1 MTDDST
7 QDSAFTGRRTDRPR
21 IRPADIADA
30 VVIAEI
36 HLASRA
42 STMPYLPPQQR
53 SLEEVAWWVENI
65 VLTEG
70 QAWVAVD
77 DSGEVLGYA
86 ALEGD
91 MLEQL
96 YLRPEALRRGVGSAL
111 LSEVRRNS
119 PDGLSLHVFQANTGA
134 RAFYERHGFTVLDT
148 DDGSRNM
155 ENLPDLTMRWIPGP
169 GRGTSTG

>member
-7 QDSAFTGRRTDRPR
+7 QHSAPAGRPTGGPR

-42 STMPYLPPQQR
+42 GTMPYLPPQQR

-70 QAWVAVD
+70 QAWVAED

-96 YLRPEALRRGVGSAL
+96 YLRPEARRRGVGSAL

-148 DDGSRNM
+148 NDGSRNM

-169 GRGTSTG
+169 SRGTSTR